1 MGTKCWPLPKYNK
14 VLMPLLQRLP
24 LANPARFM
32 SSSGKRKTAGLIIIG
47 DEILK
52 GQVQD
57 TNTYFLA
64 GGLRNLGVHLERVS
78 VISDDIDTIA
88 SEVKNFSNNYDL
100 VLTSGGIGPT
110 HDDVTFEGV
119 ARAFDDDVEHH
130 PKIVDLCKKWF
141 RKEDLTD
148 PCFKLALIPKQ
159 AKLNFGTD
167 KATGRPTQYPLISV
181 ENVFVFPGIPELLQK
196 AFHNLGAQLFG
207 AGKQVVSDTVY
218 LRQDEISITNTLNRL
233 VKNHPNITF
242 GSYPSW
248 SGQHYRTKVTF
259 EGEDEEE
266 VSRVRSDM
274 EELKP
279 IKFDL
284 KPTENAWEKV
294 QQFLS
299 NTADP
304 HMREVVEGSLKV
316 VEECF
321 ARFPPES
328 VSVCYNGGKDC
339 IVMLHLV
346 HAYFQKHFPDKQLK
360 SFYISEEKTFPELDQ
375 FLTSSVAAYNLQNS
389 VFQGPLKPGLGRMI
403 AEDPSIQATVLGVRE
418 GDPGS
423 CYISTFSPTDGDWP
437 KMMRVHPVL
446 AWQYADVW
454 TFLRALSIPYPVL
467 YDQGYTSLGNPENTV
482 RNPALAYTDPL
493 GETRFHPAHMLKDP
507 AMERKG
513 RL

>member
-1 MGTKCWPLPKYNK
+1 
-14 VLMPLLQRLP
+14 MPLLQRLP
-24 LANPARFM
+24 LLSAARFM
-32 SSSGKRKTAGLIIIG
+32 SSSKRKTAGLIIIG

-57 TNTYFLA
+57 TNTHFLA

-78 VISDDIDTIA
+78 VIGDDINTIA
-88 SEVKNFSNNYDL
+88 SEVKLFSNNYDL

-130 PKIVDLCKKWF
+130 PDIVDLCKKWF

-181 ENVFVFPGIPELLQK
+181 ENVFVFPGIPELLRK
-196 AFHNLGAQLFG
+196 AFNNLGAQLFG
-207 AGKQVVSDTVY
+207 AGKQVVTDAVY
-218 LRQDEISITNTLNRL
+218 LRQDEISITNKLNKL
-233 VKNHPNITF
+233 VIDHPNVTF

-248 SGQHYRTKVTF
+248 LGQHYRTKLTL
-259 EGEDEEE
+259 EGDSKEE
-266 VSRVRSDM
+266 VAKARSEMDD
-274 EELKP
+274 LNP
-279 IKFDL
+279 VKFDP
-284 KPTENAWEKV
+284 KPTEDAWNKV
-294 QQFLS
+294 QQFLKDV
-299 NTADP
+299 ADK
-304 HMREVVEGSLKV
+304 HMVDVVEGSLKV
-316 VEECF
+316 IEDCF
-321 ARFPPES
+321 SRFPPES

-360 SFYISEEKTFPELDQ
+360 SFYISEEKTFPELDL
-375 FLTSSVAAYNLQNS
+375 FLKSSVAAYNLNNS
-389 VFQGPLKPGLGRMI
+389 VFPGPLKQGLGRMI
-403 AEDPSIQATVLGVRE
+403 AEDPSIQATVLGVRD

-423 CYISTFSPTDGDWP
+423 SYISTFSPTDGDWP

-446 AWQYADVW
+446 PWQYADVW
-454 TFLRALSIPYPVL
+454 TFIQGLSIPYPVL

-493 GETRFHPAHMLKDP
+493 GETRFYPAHMLKDP
-507 AMERKG
+507 TMERKG

>member
-78 VISDDIDTIA
+78 LISDDIDTIA
-88 SEVKNFSNNYDL
+88 SEVKNFSNNFDL

-141 RKEDLTD
+141 RKEDLND

-207 AGKQVVSDTVY
+207 ARKQVVSDTVY
-218 LRQDEISITNTLNRL
+218 LRQDEISITNNLNRL

-248 SGQHYRTKVTF
+248 SGQ
-259 EGEDEEE
+259 
-266 VSRVRSDM
+266 
-274 EELKP
+274 
-279 IKFDL
+279 
-284 KPTENAWEKV
+284 
-294 QQFLS
+294 QFLS
-299 NTADP
+299 NTTDS

-423 CYISTFSPTDGDWP
+423 CYISTFSPTDG
-437 KMMRVHPVL
+437 
-446 AWQYADVW
+446 
-454 TFLRALSIPYPVL
+454 
-467 YDQGYTSLGNPENTV
+467 
-482 RNPALAYTDPL
+482 
-493 GETRFHPAHMLKDP
+493 
-507 AMERKG
+507 
-513 RL
+513 

>member
-1 MGTKCWPLPKYNK
+1 MGTKCWQKEYNK
-14 VLMPLLQRLP
+14 ALMPLQLQRLP
-24 LANPARFM
+24 MATARFM
-32 SSSGKRKTAGLIIIG
+32 SSGKRKKAGLIIIG

-57 TNTYFLA
+57 TNTHFLA

-88 SEVKNFSNNYDL
+88 SEVKHFSNNFDL

-130 PKIVDLCKKWF
+130 PDIVDLCKKWF
-141 RKEDLTD
+141 RKDDLTD

-196 AFHNLGAQLFG
+196 AFHNLGGELFG
-207 AGKQVVSDTVY
+207 AGDQLVSGAIY

-259 EGEDEEE
+259 EGESEEE
-266 VSRVRSDM
+266 VSRARSDM
-274 EELKP
+274 EELNP
-279 IKFDL
+279 IKFDP
-284 KPTENAWEKV
+284 KPTENTWDKI
-294 QQFLS
+294 QQFLHEHTS
-299 NTADP
+299 DS
-304 HMREVVEGSLKV
+304 HMVEVVEGSLKV
-316 VEECF
+316 MEECF

-346 HAYFQKHFPDKQLK
+346 HAYFQKHFPGKQLK
-360 SFYISEEKTFPELDQ
+360 SFYISEDKTFPELDQ
-375 FLTSSVAAYNLQNS
+375 FLSSSVAAYNLNNS

-403 AEDPSIQATVLGVRE
+403 AEDPSIQATVLGVRD

-423 CYISTFSPTDGDWP
+423 SYISTFSPTDGDWP

-454 TFLRALSIPYPVL
+454 TFLRGLCIPYPVL
-467 YDQGYTSLGNPENTV
+467 YDQGYTSLGNPENTI

-507 AMERKG
+507 GMERKG